1 MGRQRNAERRA
12 GRRPPSRRRE
22 GVSPESR
29 ARSGTASGRL
39 RRKRALLVVAVL
51 AIALVA
57 VSAFLVVARPF
68 DRSPQPKAA
77 IVDQMSLSSP
87 NPTFIASATSMLEKA
102 GYAVDYYPGENVTVD
117 FYRELP
123 SQDYKLIIMR
133 AHSAVPGENL
143 IIRGEASA
151 ATVERVTAA
160 IAKDTVL
167 FTSEPYS
174 KTKYLD
180 EQVALRLFPVQYYGI
195 APGTSEYFAIGPEF
209 IRSSMR
215 GEFDETTV
223 VLVGC
228 SGLMFERTAAALV
241 EKGAGAVVG
250 WTNLVSADHTDAA
263 TERLLQHLLTEG
275 LTPGEAVA
283 KTMTEV
289 GPDPSYGSVL
299 RIYPPEAAALA
310 LP

>member
-1 MGRQRNAERRA
+1 
-12 GRRPPSRRRE
+12 
-22 GVSPESR
+22 
-29 ARSGTASGRL
+29 
-39 RRKRALLVVAVL
+39 VVAVL
-51 AIALVA
+51 AGALVA
-57 VSAFLVVARPF
+57 VSAFLLVAGPV

-87 NPTFIASATSMLEKA
+87 NPTFIASATSVLEKA
-102 GYAVDYYPGENVTVD
+102 GYAVDYYRGENVTVD

-123 SQDYKLIIMR
+123 SHGYKLVILR
-133 AHSAVPGENL
+133 VHSAVPGKNL
-143 IIRGEASA
+143 IIRGEAST

-160 IAKDTVL
+160 IAEDTVL

-209 IRSSMR
+209 IRSSMQ
-215 GEFDETTV
+215 GEFDEATV

-228 SGLMFERTAAALV
+228 SGLMFDRTAAALV
-241 EKGAGAVVG
+241 DKGAKAVVG
-250 WTNLVSADHTDAA
+250 WSNLVSADHTDAA
-263 TERLLQHLLTEG
+263 TERLLQYLLTEG